1 MYKGDVLGLGLGDD
15 VEAWQSA
22 RTTPLTAQ
30 ISHKS
35 GFASMFSSQ
44 PSSMELAH
52 GTLRLSASLPYGA
65 AMKMHVVGKKAP
77 EEILWSTIEA
87 INLSKPVKY
96 PELGQE

>member
-1 MYKGDVLGLGLGDD
+1 
-15 VEAWQSA
+15 
-22 RTTPLTAQ
+22 
-30 ISHKS
+30 
-35 GFASMFSSQ
+35 
-44 PSSMELAH
+44 MELAH